1 MKLTARDNLNHPV
14 TRIHTDALIITESPF
29 LGRKQVG
36 CGRNRT
42 GIVLPTNAIEFDA
55 IPAAGITD
63 EALTRRDSDAGIVG
77 WGRIHFKKW
86 QFTIHF
92 FITQFGQNSSITA
105 IQAILRSDVVVDD
118 Q

>member
-1 MKLTARDNLNHPV
+1 MPSQLLASQMR
-14 TRIHTDALIITESPF
+14 RSQ
-29 LGRKQVG
+29 G
-36 CGRNRT
+36 
-42 GIVLPTNAIEFDA
+42 
-55 IPAAGITD
+55 
-63 EALTRRDSDAGIVG
+63 RDSDAGIVG

-105 IQAILRSDVVVDD
+105 IQAILRSDVVVDG

>member
-1 MKLTARDNLNHPV
+1 MVKLTARDNLNLPE
-14 TRIHTDALIITESPF
+14 TRIHTDALIITDSSF
-29 LGRKQVG
+29 LGRKQDLNRSVA
-36 CGRNRT
+36 GRNRA
-42 GIVLPTNAIEFDA
+42 GIVLPINAIEFDA
-55 IPAAGITD
+55 IPAAIH
-63 EALTRRDSDAGIVG
+63 LRKVNIQ

-105 IQAILRSDVVVDD
+105 IQAILRSDVVVDG